1 MNRLL
6 CVGVLCALLAACAS
20 PFEKQVKA
28 DFEEKKAL
36 FPQEGDFFGVLDSEG
51 LTSDERDALMFLYAY
66 MPVGDVTDYSGE
78 FYLENVRS
86 SFATRE
92 ETAWGQSIPDEVFR
106 HFVLP
111 VRVNNEALDRSR
123 MVFHDELMPRLEGLS
138 MYDAVL
144 EVNHWCHEKANYQPS
159 DARTSSPLAT
169 VKTAYGRCGE
179 ESTFLVAALRSV
191 GIPARQVYTPRWAHT
206 DDNHAWVEAWAD
218 GKWYFLGACEPEP
231 VLNLGWFNEPASR
244 GMLMHTKVFGRYEG
258 PEEVMRT
265 TANYTEINVIGNY
278 AENAPVSVRVTDIDG
293 KPVEDAC
300 VRFGIYNYAEFY
312 PVSSQ
317 HTDKDGLASLSA
329 GLGDMVVLAVK
340 DRAFGMRKVS
350 FGKDKEVVLK
360 LEHQIGDTLSFSLD
374 IVPPAGNPA
383 LPEVTPEQ
391 RAENDI
397 RFNREDSIR
406 NAYIATFPDADAIR
420 AFASETGY
428 DAEAITP
435 YIVASRGNASEIEAF
450 LKEAAGREMRAR
462 ALALLGTLAEKDL
475 RDAEARVLDDHL
487 YHTDSL
493 ADVATVLAP
502 RIGNEM
508 LTPYRSFFQKAISG
522 EDAARFREKPLSWV
536 EWCKDSLTLRDD
548 LCTVGTVISPEGVWK
563 SRMADRTSRNTFFV
577 AVARSIGIPA
587 WIDRVTG
594 YVLYKE
600 NGKDVAVDFESG
612 SSEQV
617 AEGTLKLDYTPIPR
631 LDDPAYAR
639 HFSLS
644 RFDGEGFALQTYPDF
659 EPWSKLFKEPAVLPA
674 GYYMLVSGTRLAK
687 GGVLAQVSF
696 YNVEQGKETDT
707 KLAVRESDE
716 AVSVIGSFN
725 SEANYIDA
733 EGNETSVLLTTG
745 RGYFVLGI
753 VGVGDEPTNHALK
766 DIAAKAKELEAWG
779 RKIVL
784 LFPSR
789 AAYGKY
795 MSAPIAGLPATV
807 SFGIDSD
814 GSIEAAIRKEMKLSS
829 GTRLPIFIIAD
840 TFNRVVFESHGYTI
854 GMGDQLLNTVHG
866 L

>member
-1 MNRLL
+1 M
-6 CVGVLCALLAACAS
+6 
-20 PFEKQVKA
+20 FTQ
-28 DFEEKKAL
+28 
-36 FPQEGDFFGVLDSEG
+36 GDFFEVIDAEG
-51 LTSDERDALMFLYAY
+51 LTSEERNALMFLYAY
-66 MPVGDVTDYSGE
+66 MPVGDITDYSGE

-92 ETAWGQSIPDEVFR
+92 ETTWGKSIPDEVFR

-123 MVFHDELMPRLEGLS
+123 MIFHDELMPRLEGLS

-258 PEEVMRT
+258 PEDVMRT
-265 TANYTEINVIGNY
+265 TTNYTEINVIGNY
-278 AENAPVSVRVTDIDG
+278 AQNAPISVRVTDING
-293 KPVEDAC
+293 KPVADAC

-317 HTDKDGLASLSA
+317 HTGEDGLASLSA
-329 GLGDMVVLAVK
+329 GLGDMVLAVK
-340 DRAFGMRKVS
+340 DHAFGMRKVS
-350 FGKDKEVVLK
+350 FGKDKEVELK
-360 LEHQIGDTLSFSLD
+360 LEHQVGDTLSLSLD
-374 IVPPAGNPA
+374 IVPPAGDST
-383 LPEVTPEQ
+383 LPDVTPEQ

-420 AFASETGY
+420 TFASETGY
-428 DAEAITP
+428 DAEAVTP
-435 YIVASRGNASEIEAF
+435 YIIASRGNASEIEAF
-450 LKEAAGREMRAR
+450 LKDAAERKMRKR
-462 ALALLGTLAEKDL
+462 ALDLLGTLAEKDL

-508 LTPYRSFFQKAISG
+508 LTPYRSFFQEVISE
-522 EDAARFREKPLSWV
+522 EDAARFRANPLAWV

-563 SRMADRTSRNTFFV
+563 SRIADRTSRNTFFV
-577 AVARSIGIPA
+577 AVARSLGIPA

-600 NGKDVAVDFESG
+600 NGEDVAVDFESG

-617 AEGTLKLDYTPIPR
+617 AEGTLKLAYSPIPR

-644 RFDGEGFALQTYPDF
+644 RFDGEGFALQTHPDF
-659 EPWSKLFKEPAVLPA
+659 EPWSNLFKESAVLPA
-674 GYYMLVSGTRLAK
+674 GYYMLVSGNRLAK

-696 YNVEQGKETDT
+696 FGVEQGKETDT
-707 KLAVRESDE
+707 ELVVRESDE
-716 AVSVIGSFN
+716 EVSVIGSFN
-725 SEANYIDA
+725 SEAKFQTP
-733 EGNETSVLLTTG
+733 EGEETSVLLTTG
-745 RGYFVLGI
+745 RGYFIVGI

-789 AAYGKY
+789 AAYEKY
-795 MSAPIAGLPATV
+795 TIL
-807 SFGIDSD
+807 
-814 GSIEAAIRKEMKLSS
+814 L
-829 GTRLPIFIIAD
+829 IAD

-854 GMGDQLLNTVHG
+854 GMGDQLLNTIHG

>member
-1 MNRLL
+1 M
-6 CVGVLCALLAACAS
+6 
-20 PFEKQVKA
+20 FTQ
-28 DFEEKKAL
+28 
-36 FPQEGDFFGVLDSEG
+36 GDFFEVIDAEG
-51 LTSDERDALMFLYAY
+51 LTSEERNALMFLYAY
-66 MPVGDVTDYSGE
+66 MPVGDITDYSGE

-92 ETAWGQSIPDEVFR
+92 ETTWGKSIPDEVFR

-123 MVFHDELMPRLEGLS
+123 MIFHDELMPRLEGLS

-258 PEEVMRT
+258 PEDVMRT

-278 AENAPVSVRVTDIDG
+278 AQKAPISVRVTDING
-293 KPVEDAC
+293 KPVADAC

-317 HTDKDGLASLSA
+317 HTGEDGLASLSA

-340 DRAFGMRKVS
+340 DHAFGMRKVS
-350 FGKDKEVVLK
+350 FGKDKEVELK
-360 LEHQIGDTLSFSLD
+360 LEHQVGDTLSLSLD
-374 IVPPAGNPA
+374 IVPPAGDST
-383 LPEVTPEQ
+383 LPDVTPEQ

-428 DAEAITP
+428 DVEAVTP
-435 YIVASRGNASEIEAF
+435 YIIASRGNASEIEAF
-450 LKEAAGREMRAR
+450 LKDAAGNGKGER

-475 RDAEARVLDDHL
+475 RDAEARVLDAHL

-493 ADVATVLAP
+493 ADVAMVLAP

-508 LTPYRSFFQKAISG
+508 LTPYRSFFQEVISE
-522 EDAARFREKPLSWV
+522 EDAARFRANPLAWV

-563 SRMADRTSRNTFFV
+563 SRIADRTSRNTFFV
-577 AVARSIGIPA
+577 AVARSLGIPA

-600 NGKDVAVDFESG
+600 NGEDVAVDFESG

-617 AEGTLKLDYTPIPR
+617 AEGTLKLAYSPIPR

-644 RFDGEGFALQTYPDF
+644 RFDGEGFALQTHPDF
-659 EPWSKLFKEPAVLPA
+659 EPWSNLFKESAVLPA
-674 GYYMLVSGTRLAK
+674 GYYMLVSGNRLAK

-696 YNVEQGKETDT
+696 FGVEQGKETDT
-707 KLAVRESDE
+707 ELVVRESDE
-716 AVSVIGSFN
+716 EVSVIGSFN
-725 SEANYIDA
+725 SEAKFQTP
-733 EGNETSVLLTTG
+733 EGEETSVLLTTG
-745 RGYFVLGI
+745 RGYFIVGI

-789 AAYGKY
+789 AAYEKY
-795 MSAPIAGLPATV
+795 TAAPIEGLPATV
-807 SFGIDSD
+807 VFGIDAD
-814 GSIEAAIRKEMKLSS
+814 GSIESAIREEMKLRA

-854 GMGDQLLNTVHG
+854 GMGDQLLNTIHG

>member
-1 MNRLL
+1 MSRLF
-6 CVGVLCALLAACAS
+6 CIGVLCALLSACAS

-36 FPQEGDFFGVLDSEG
+36 FTQGDFFEVIDAEG
-51 LTSDERDALMFLYAY
+51 LTSEERNALMFLYAY
-66 MPVGDVTDYSGE
+66 MPVGDITDYSGE

-92 ETAWGQSIPDEVFR
+92 ETAWGKSIPDEVFR

-123 MVFHDELMPRLEGLS
+123 MIFHDELMPRLEGLS

-258 PEEVMRT
+258 PEDVMRT

-278 AENAPVSVRVTDIDG
+278 AQNAPISVRVTDING
-293 KPVEDAC
+293 KPVADAC

-317 HTDKDGLASLSA
+317 HTGEDGLASLSA

-340 DRAFGMRKVS
+340 DHAFGMRKVS
-350 FGKDKEVVLK
+350 FGKDKEVELK
-360 LEHQIGDTLSFSLD
+360 LEHQVGDTLSLSLD
-374 IVPPAGNPA
+374 IVPPAGDST
-383 LPEVTPEQ
+383 LPDVTPEQ

-420 AFASETGY
+420 TFASETGY
-428 DAEAITP
+428 DAEAVTP
-435 YIVASRGNASEIEAF
+435 YIIASRGNASEIEAF
-450 LKEAAGREMRAR
+450 LKDAAERKMRKR
-462 ALALLGTLAEKDL
+462 ALDLLGTLAEKDL
-475 RDAEARVLDDHL
+475 CDAEARVLDDHL

-508 LTPYRSFFQKAISG
+508 LTPYRSFFQEAISK
-522 EDAARFREKPLSWV
+522 EDAARFRANPLAWV

-563 SRMADRTSRNTFFV
+563 SRIADRTSRNTFFV
-577 AVARSIGIPA
+577 AVARSLGIPA

-600 NGKDVAVDFESG
+600 NGEDVAVDFESG

-617 AEGTLKLDYTPIPR
+617 AEGTLKLAYSPIPR

-644 RFDGEGFALQTYPDF
+644 RFDGEGFALQTHPDF
-659 EPWSKLFKEPAVLPA
+659 EPWSNLFKESAVLPA
-674 GYYMLVSGTRLAK
+674 GYYMLVSGNRLAK

-696 YNVEQGKETDT
+696 FGVEQGKETDT
-707 KLAVRESDE
+707 ELVVRESDE
-716 AVSVIGSFN
+716 EVSVIGSFN
-725 SEANYIDA
+725 SEAKFQTP
-733 EGNETSVLLTTG
+733 EGEETSVLLTTG
-745 RGYFVLGI
+745 RGYFIVGI

-789 AAYGKY
+789 AAYEKY
-795 MSAPIAGLPATV
+795 TAAPIEGLPATV
-807 SFGIDSD
+807 VFGIDAD
-814 GSIEAAIRKEMKLSS
+814 GSVEAQIREEMKLRA
-829 GTRLPIFIIAD
+829 GTRLPILLIAD

-854 GMGDQLLNTVHG
+854 GMGDQLLNTIHG

>member
-1 MNRLL
+1 M
-6 CVGVLCALLAACAS
+6 
-20 PFEKQVKA
+20 
-28 DFEEKKAL
+28 EE
-36 FPQEGDFFGVLDSEG
+36 P
-51 LTSDERDALMFLYAY
+51 
-66 MPVGDVTDYSGE
+66 
-78 FYLENVRS
+78 
-86 SFATRE
+86 
-92 ETAWGQSIPDEVFR
+92 
-106 HFVLP
+106 
-111 VRVNNEALDRSR
+111 
-123 MVFHDELMPRLEGLS
+123 
-138 MYDAVL
+138 
-144 EVNHWCHEKANYQPS
+144 
-159 DARTSSPLAT
+159 
-169 VKTAYGRCGE
+169 YGGPYFTEYILRGGG
-179 ESTFLVAALRSV
+179 TFDWHS
-191 GIPARQVYTPRWAHT
+191 
-206 DDNHAWVEAWAD
+206 
-218 GKWYFLGACEPEP
+218 
-231 VLNLGWFNEPASR
+231 
-244 GMLMHTKVFGRYEG
+244 
-258 PEEVMRT
+258 
-265 TANYTEINVIGNY
+265 
-278 AENAPVSVRVTDIDG
+278 
-293 KPVEDAC
+293 
-300 VRFGIYNYAEFY
+300 
-312 PVSSQ
+312 
-317 HTDKDGLASLSA
+317 
-329 GLGDMVVLAVK
+329 
-340 DRAFGMRKVS
+340 
-350 FGKDKEVVLK
+350 
-360 LEHQIGDTLSFSLD
+360 
-374 IVPPAGNPA
+374 
-383 LPEVTPEQ
+383 
-391 RAENDI
+391 
-397 RFNREDSIR
+397 
-406 NAYIATFPDADAIR
+406 
-420 AFASETGY
+420 
-428 DAEAITP
+428 
-435 YIVASRGNASEIEAF
+435 
-450 LKEAAGREMRAR
+450 
-462 ALALLGTLAEKDL
+462 
-475 RDAEARVLDDHL
+475 
-487 YHTDSL
+487 
-493 ADVATVLAP
+493 
-502 RIGNEM
+502 
-508 LTPYRSFFQKAISG
+508 
-522 EDAARFREKPLSWV
+522 
-536 EWCKDSLTLRDD
+536 
-548 LCTVGTVISPEGVWK
+548 
-563 SRMADRTSRNTFFV
+563 
-577 AVARSIGIPA
+577 

>member
-1 MNRLL
+1 MSRLF
-6 CVGVLCALLAACAS
+6 CIGVLCALLSACAS

-36 FPQEGDFFGVLDSEG
+36 FTQGDFFEVIDAEG
-51 LTSDERDALMFLYAY
+51 LTSEERNALMFLYAY
-66 MPVGDVTDYSGE
+66 MPVGDITDYSGE

-92 ETAWGQSIPDEVFR
+92 ETTWGKSIPDEVFR

-123 MVFHDELMPRLEGLS
+123 MIFHDELMPRLEGLS

-258 PEEVMRT
+258 PEDVMRT

-278 AENAPVSVRVTDIDG
+278 AQNAPISVRVTDING
-293 KPVEDAC
+293 KPVADAC

-317 HTDKDGLASLSA
+317 HTGEDGLASLSA

-340 DRAFGMRKVS
+340 DHAFGMRKVS
-350 FGKDKEVVLK
+350 FGKDKEVELK
-360 LEHQIGDTLSFSLD
+360 LEHQVGDTLSLSLLSLD
-374 IVPPAGNPA
+374 IVPPAGDST
-383 LPEVTPEQ
+383 LPDVTPEQ

-420 AFASETGY
+420 TFASETGY
-428 DAEAITP
+428 DAEAVTP
-435 YIVASRGNASEIEAF
+435 YIIASRGNASEIEAF
-450 LKEAAGREMRAR
+450 LKDAAERKMRKR
-462 ALALLGTLAEKDL
+462 ALDLLGTLAEKDL
-475 RDAEARVLDDHL
+475 RDAEV
-487 YHTDSL
+487 
-493 ADVATVLAP
+493 
-502 RIGNEM
+502 
-508 LTPYRSFFQKAISG
+508 ISE
-522 EDAARFREKPLSWV
+522 EDAARFRANPLAWV

-563 SRMADRTSRNTFFV
+563 SRIADRTSRNTFFV
-577 AVARSIGIPA
+577 AVARSLGIPA

-600 NGKDVAVDFESG
+600 NGEDVAVDFESG

-617 AEGTLKLDYTPIPR
+617 AEGTLKLAYSPIPR

-644 RFDGEGFALQTYPDF
+644 RFDGEGFALQTHPDF
-659 EPWSKLFKEPAVLPA
+659 EPWSNLFKESAVLPA
-674 GYYMLVSGTRLAK
+674 GYYMLVSGNRLAK
-687 GGVLAQVSF
+687 GGVLAQV
-696 YNVEQGKETDT
+696 
-707 KLAVRESDE
+707 RESDE
-716 AVSVIGSFN
+716 EVSVIGSFN
-725 SEANYIDA
+725 SEAKFQTP
-733 EGNETSVLLTTG
+733 EGEETSVLLTTG
-745 RGYFVLGI
+745 RGYFIVGI

-789 AAYGKY
+789 AAYEKY
-795 MSAPIAGLPATV
+795 TAAPIEGLPATV
-807 SFGIDSD
+807 VFGIDAD
-814 GSIEAAIRKEMKLSS
+814 GSVEAQIREEMKLRA
-829 GTRLPIFIIAD
+829 GTRLPILLIAD

-854 GMGDQLLNTVHG
+854 GMGDQLLNTIHG

>member
-1 MNRLL
+1 MSRLF
-6 CVGVLCALLAACAS
+6 CIGVLCALLSACAS

-36 FPQEGDFFGVLDSEG
+36 FTQGDFFEVIDAEG
-51 LTSDERDALMFLYAY
+51 LTSEERNALMFLYAY
-66 MPVGDVTDYSGE
+66 MPVGDITDYSGE

-92 ETAWGQSIPDEVFR
+92 ETAWGKSIPDEVFR
-106 HFVLP
+106 HFILP
-111 VRVNNEALDRSR
+111 VRVNNEALDCSR
-123 MVFHDELMPRLEGLS
+123 MIFHDELMPRLEGLS

-258 PEEVMRT
+258 PEDVMRT

-278 AENAPVSVRVTDIDG
+278 AQNAPVSVRVTDING
-293 KPVEDAC
+293 KPVADAC
-300 VRFGIYNYAEFY
+300 VRFGIYNYAELY

-317 HTDKDGLASLSA
+317 HTGEDGLASLSA

-340 DRAFGMRKVS
+340 GHAFGMRKVS
-350 FGKDKEVVLK
+350 FGKDKEVELK
-360 LEHQIGDTLSFSLD
+360 LEHQVGDTLSLSLD
-374 IVPPAGNPA
+374 IVPPAGDPT

-420 AFASETGY
+420 TFASETGY
-428 DAEAITP
+428 DAEAVTP
-435 YIVASRGNASEIEAF
+435 YIIASRGNASEIEAF
-450 LKEAAGREMRAR
+450 LKDAAERKMRKR
-462 ALALLGTLAEKDL
+462 ALDLLGTLAEKDL

-508 LTPYRSFFQKAISG
+508 LTPYRSFFQKAISE
-522 EDAARFREKPLSWV
+522 EDAARFRANPLAWV

-563 SRMADRTSRNTFFV
+563 SRIADRTSRNTFFV
-577 AVARSIGIPA
+577 AVARSLGIPA

-600 NGKDVAVDFESG
+600 NGEDVAVDFESG

-617 AEGTLKLDYTPIPR
+617 AEGTLKLAYSPIPR

-659 EPWSKLFKEPAVLPA
+659 EPWSNLFKESAVLPA
-674 GYYMLVSGTRLAK
+674 GYYMLVSGNRLAK

-696 YNVEQGKETDT
+696 FSVEQGKETDT
-707 KLAVRESDE
+707 ELAVRKSDE
-716 AVSVIGSFN
+716 EVSVIGSFN
-725 SEANYIDA
+725 SEAKFQTP
-733 EGNETSVLLTTG
+733 EGEETSVLLTTG
-745 RGYFVLGI
+745 RGYFIVGI

-784 LFPSR
+784 LFSSR
-789 AAYGKY
+789 AAYEKY
-795 MSAPIAGLPATV
+795 TAAPIEGLPATV
-807 SFGIDSD
+807 VFGIDAD
-814 GSIEAAIRKEMKLSS
+814 GSVEAQIREEMKLRA
-829 GTRLPIFIIAD
+829 GTRLPILLIAD

-854 GMGDQLLNTVHG
+854 GMGDQLLNTIHG

>member
-1 MNRLL
+1 MSRLF
-6 CVGVLCALLAACAS
+6 CIGVLCALLSACAS

-36 FPQEGDFFGVLDSEG
+36 FTQGDFFEVIDAEG
-51 LTSDERDALMFLYAY
+51 LTSEERNALMFLYAY
-66 MPVGDVTDYSGE
+66 MPVGDITDYSGE

-92 ETAWGQSIPDEVFR
+92 ETTWGKSIPDEVFR

-123 MVFHDELMPRLEGLS
+123 MIFHDELMPRLEGLS

-258 PEEVMRT
+258 PEDVMRT

-278 AENAPVSVRVTDIDG
+278 AQNAPISVRVTDING
-293 KPVEDAC
+293 KPVADAC

-317 HTDKDGLASLSA
+317 HTGEDGLASLSA

-340 DRAFGMRKVS
+340 DHAFGMRKVS
-350 FGKDKEVVLK
+350 FGKDKEVELK
-360 LEHQIGDTLSFSLD
+360 LEHQVGDTLSLSLD
-374 IVPPAGNPA
+374 IVPPAGDST
-383 LPEVTPEQ
+383 LPDVTPEQ

-420 AFASETGY
+420 TFASETGY
-428 DAEAITP
+428 DAEAVTP
-435 YIVASRGNASEIEAF
+435 YIIASRGNASEIEAF
-450 LKEAAGREMRAR
+450 LKDAAERKMRKR
-462 ALALLGTLAEKDL
+462 ALDLLGTLAEKDL

-508 LTPYRSFFQKAISG
+508 LTPYRSFFQEVISE
-522 EDAARFREKPLSWV
+522 EDAARFRANPLAWV

-563 SRMADRTSRNTFFV
+563 SRIADRTSRNTFFV
-577 AVARSIGIPA
+577 AVARSLGIPA

-600 NGKDVAVDFESG
+600 NGEV
-612 SSEQV
+612 
-617 AEGTLKLDYTPIPR
+617 
-631 LDDPAYAR
+631 DDPAYAR

-644 RFDGEGFALQTYPDF
+644 RFDGEGFALQTHPDF
-659 EPWSKLFKEPAVLPA
+659 EPWSNLFKESAVLPA
-674 GYYMLVSGTRLAK
+674 GYYMLVSGNRLAK

-696 YNVEQGKETDT
+696 FGVEQGKETDT
-707 KLAVRESDE
+707 ELVVRESDE
-716 AVSVIGSFN
+716 EVSVIGSFN
-725 SEANYIDA
+725 SEAKFQTP
-733 EGNETSVLLTTG
+733 EGEETSVLLTTG
-745 RGYFVLGI
+745 RGYFIVGI

-789 AAYGKY
+789 AAYEKY
-795 MSAPIAGLPATV
+795 TAAPIEGLPATV
-807 SFGIDSD
+807 VFGIDAD
-814 GSIEAAIRKEMKLSS
+814 GSVEAQIREEMKLRA
-829 GTRLPIFIIAD
+829 GTRLPILLIAD

-854 GMGDQLLNTVHG
+854 GMGDQLLNTIHG

>member
-1 MNRLL
+1 M
-6 CVGVLCALLAACAS
+6 
-20 PFEKQVKA
+20 FTQ
-28 DFEEKKAL
+28 
-36 FPQEGDFFGVLDSEG
+36 GDFFEVIDAEG
-51 LTSDERDALMFLYAY
+51 LTSEERNALMFLYAY
-66 MPVGDVTDYSGE
+66 MPVGDITDYSGE

-92 ETAWGQSIPDEVFR
+92 ETAWGKSIPDEVFR

-123 MVFHDELMPRLEGLS
+123 MIFHDELMPRLEGLS

-258 PEEVMRT
+258 PEDVMRT

-278 AENAPVSVRVTDIDG
+278 AQNAPISVRVTDING
-293 KPVEDAC
+293 KPVADAC

-317 HTDKDGLASLSA
+317 HTGEDGLASLSA

-340 DRAFGMRKVS
+340 DHAFGMRKVS
-350 FGKDKEVVLK
+350 FGKDKEVELK
-360 LEHQIGDTLSFSLD
+360 LEHQVGDTLSLSLD
-374 IVPPAGNPA
+374 IVPPAGDPT
-383 LPEVTPEQ
+383 LPDVTPEQ

-420 AFASETGY
+420 TFASETGY
-428 DAEAITP
+428 DAEAVTP
-435 YIVASRGNASEIEAF
+435 YIIASRGNASEIEAF
-450 LKEAAGREMRAR
+450 LKDAAERKMRKR
-462 ALALLGTLAEKDL
+462 ALDLLGTLAEKDL
-475 RDAEARVLDDHL
+475 RDAEARVLDDHDHL

-508 LTPYRSFFQKAISG
+508 LTPYRSFFQEVISE
-522 EDAARFREKPLSWV
+522 EDAARFRANPLAWV

-563 SRMADRTSRNTFFV
+563 SRIADRTSRNTFFV
-577 AVARSIGIPA
+577 AVARSLGIPA

-600 NGKDVAVDFESG
+600 NGEDVAVDFESG

-617 AEGTLKLDYTPIPR
+617 AEGTLKL
-631 LDDPAYAR
+631 
-639 HFSLS
+639 
-644 RFDGEGFALQTYPDF
+644 
-659 EPWSKLFKEPAVLPA
+659 
-674 GYYMLVSGTRLAK
+674 
-687 GGVLAQVSF
+687 
-696 YNVEQGKETDT
+696 
-707 KLAVRESDE
+707 
-716 AVSVIGSFN
+716 
-725 SEANYIDA
+725 
-733 EGNETSVLLTTG
+733 
-745 RGYFVLGI
+745 
-753 VGVGDEPTNHALK
+753 
-766 DIAAKAKELEAWG
+766 
-779 RKIVL
+779 
-784 LFPSR
+784 
-789 AAYGKY
+789 
-795 MSAPIAGLPATV
+795 
-807 SFGIDSD
+807 
-814 GSIEAAIRKEMKLSS
+814 
-829 GTRLPIFIIAD
+829 
-840 TFNRVVFESHGYTI
+840 
-854 GMGDQLLNTVHG
+854 
-866 L
+866 